1 MTIKEFM
8 KDHEGIIQVFMPEVQ
23 IGPKQYYI
31 DIIKSTDQK
40 FETIL
45 DREVIRWRKPNKV
58 GSEKLFGVLP
68 DYVIDEIK

>member
-23 IGPKQYYI
+23 VGPREYRI
-31 DIIKSTDQK
+31 DIITSADQN

-58 GSEKLFGVLP
+58 GLRGLLGPIP